1 MKYLPEAVIGL
12 LAGYFFLR
20 ELGSFPAAWAD
31 DGLFMLV
38 AKNVAEGRG
47 YGLEILGRA
56 WEYPYFLGVGPT
68 LILPSAVLIHL
79 FGFYIAVARIA
90 MVGYLF
96 LSSMTILV
104 FSKILLGRSSALL
117 SLLLLITFSGFVNT
131 GKPMM
136 GEVPGFFFLMLGLL
150 LWMKQKPAWTVG
162 LCFGLAIVT
171 KMSYGLILPALV
183 ATLTYQLLRR
193 LNPKATPPS
202 REGPGEGVVVLM
214 TTMLIT
220 LTWKLWETLHAG
232 GALSELLHIAV
243 KQGGEMPFS
252 TLLNN
257 PESYLRLPY
266 IALAFFVIFGGIG
279 LKKSKLPADQKVF
292 IGSLIVLF
300 ILYFLNAEPWYR
312 KVLPAHLLL
321 LPFVPL
327 GVFTMFKKNLGLAI
341 LILIISIQAY
351 WQFDHRGSSRS
362 TDAAVAAEIL
372 EQEFWDTPLVI
383 QQFELFVRLPENPNW
398 HLYLPTKLT
407 ARLPQEHVGMTEEFR
422 CIPLVKKSS
431 DGTAIGS
438 TGYHV
443 LDPPPTCSPA
453 SSSPT
458 TPATQSKDA

>member
-1 MKYLPEAVIGL
+1 
-12 LAGYFFLR
+12 
-20 ELGSFPAAWAD
+20 
-31 DGLFMLV
+31 
-38 AKNVAEGRG
+38 
-47 YGLEILGRA
+47 
-56 WEYPYFLGVGPT
+56 
-68 LILPSAVLIHL
+68 
-79 FGFYIAVARIA
+79 

-243 KQGGEMPFS
+243 KQGG
-252 TLLNN
+252 
-257 PESYLRLPY
+257 
-266 IALAFFVIFGGIG
+266 
-279 LKKSKLPADQKVF
+279 
-292 IGSLIVLF
+292 
-300 ILYFLNAEPWYR
+300 
-312 KVLPAHLLL
+312 
-321 LPFVPL
+321 
-327 GVFTMFKKNLGLAI
+327 
-341 LILIISIQAY
+341 
-351 WQFDHRGSSRS
+351 
-362 TDAAVAAEIL
+362 
-372 EQEFWDTPLVI
+372 
-383 QQFELFVRLPENPNW
+383 
-398 HLYLPTKLT
+398 
-407 ARLPQEHVGMTEEFR
+407 
-422 CIPLVKKSS
+422 
-431 DGTAIGS
+431 
-438 TGYHV
+438 
-443 LDPPPTCSPA
+443 
-453 SSSPT
+453 
-458 TPATQSKDA
+458 

>member
-1 MKYLPEAVIGL
+1 
-12 LAGYFFLR
+12 
-20 ELGSFPAAWAD
+20 
-31 DGLFMLV
+31 MLV

-47 YGLEILGRA
+47 YGLEILERT
-56 WEYPYFLGVGPT
+56 WNYPYFLGVGPT
-68 LILPSAVLIHL
+68 LILPSAIFINV
-79 FGFYIAVARIA
+79 FGFSVAVARIA
-90 MVGYLF
+90 MVGYLV
-96 LSSMTILV
+96 LSSVTILV
-104 FSKILLGRSSALL
+104 FSKILSGRSSALL

-150 LWMKQKPAWTVG
+150 FWTKSEVCRVSPDPRVDPRVRRHAAHPAWIG

-171 KMSYGLILPALV
+171 KMSYGLVLPALCLV
-183 ATLTYQLLRR
+183 IANRAV
-193 LNPKATPPS
+193 KGAK
-202 REGPGEGVVVLM
+202 GVEGVEGATAPWVLLL
-214 TTMLIT
+214 TTT
-220 LTWKLWETLHAG
+220 LVGLSWKLWETMHAG

-266 IALAFFVIFGGIG
+266 IALAFFLVFGSIG
-279 LKKSKLPADQKVF
+279 LKKSKIPIDQTVF